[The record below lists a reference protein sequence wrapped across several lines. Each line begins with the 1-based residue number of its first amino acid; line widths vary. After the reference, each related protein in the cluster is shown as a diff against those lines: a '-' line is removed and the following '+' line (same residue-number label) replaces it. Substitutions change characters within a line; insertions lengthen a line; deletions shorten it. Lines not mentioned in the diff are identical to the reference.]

1 MFVGYQVLV
10 LVLALHAC
18 VCTEPSNQWLFIHF
32 TSDSVERWSNLA
44 RNVWSKCTKHLIR
57 VGCNCVVRSRWRWGS
72 VSHMVIFD
80 WSRDGVTVGW
90 LVCMQS
96 KMFSSCHRRRDHS
109 SFKKLLRVKQGE
121 RYGVKTSVG
130 RGGSLLFE
138 CSLNDPV
145 EGIFMIR
152 FTCHSSRENKCGTV
166 FVFDHPF

>member
-1 MFVGYQVLV
+1 MP
-10 LVLALHAC
+10 
-18 VCTEPSNQWLFIHF
+18 E
-32 TSDSVERWSNLA
+32 TSDQNAPNIS
-44 RNVWSKCTKHLIR
+44 IR
-57 VGCNCVVRSRWRWGS
+57 PAVAVLRGADEGEGPY
-72 VSHMVIFD
+72 ITYGDFGLEQAPI
-80 WSRDGVTVGW
+80 SRDDATVCG
-90 LVCMQS
+90 LICMQL

-152 FTCHSSRENKCGTV
+152 FACHSE
-166 FVFDHPF
+166 